1 MRLKGH
7 YILRWQTI
15 DVLIFLMLAGSALT
29 SANVWAQETTPKAEM
44 SRSQPGIDQAKSDPP
59 AAASE
64 MPDITGTWQVEAI
77 EPDSNENNFFTW
89 EIRRVQQGEIDFLID
104 MPWVKEP
111 LRLPVKWSAV
121 RQRFEGEYK
130 DDDSDTEH
138 HSFFTLQPQ
147 PDGNSL
153 LVIFNPMKE
162 SEAYVTQIW
171 TRVSKTL
178 ATTYP
183 SNGLQQPET
192 PSTESRAEEL
202 MEGADLPAGGTATT
216 NVALQ
221 PSALPNTPAAKD
233 LLKRL
238 EAQESAAA
246 TAANEIRRL
255 QANGDA
261 AETIAPHQAQLKAHL
276 QSAFELKMQLEELQV
291 KELQS
296 RLSRLERQIGQRK
309 EIRDKIVERRA
320 AELLNPDASWE
331 TTATKT
337 SVAVPPIAGA
347 TDRDA
352 GRSRDP
358 LANPNVALLQI
369 RLRCDRRLSINDGTE
384 VVFADNGQI
393 AIMSVSPGRQME
405 FSFVEGAENSRGPFL
420 LSVQYNGSA
429 ATAATWLAN
438 NVLPIEF
445 LAGDQDRATSGQLV
459 ENVVYVDSASG
470 AVGTISSHT
479 IEPGI
484 DPGNAAATKGIV
496 IGVVRISKGVLK
508 RSTSTDETT
517 NAASTQKNAKPPNT
531 AGTKVNDPRGDIEA
545 IATFLDARAGAIK
558 NISVTTDY
566 KKRHV
571 YGLPFDAPIELTF
584 VTKTVIDSEGRLRV
598 ETAGQQINIEPDGK
612 SARAYNGRWETVF
625 QKGEA
630 RSLTWYESNPPT
642 ASIDNFP
649 SLHGIH
655 PREFTTHFQ
664 SKPVSEI
671 IRTRAAEVTERVMWD
686 DRPVTIVQTTPH
698 QNANDARRYRFW
710 IDQERNVVV
719 RRAISIRYAEG
730 QPWQEYARIENHDYQ
745 EIAPGIWLPGKV
757 KYESLEVT
765 PELTPAKLSWS
776 FEGTNHDWMVN
787 RELPADTFELAFP
800 EGTFVNDHRTPGG
813 LKD

>member
-1 MRLKGH
+1 MRLTGH
-7 YILRWQTI
+7 YILRLQTI
-15 DVLIFLMLAGSALT
+15 DMLVFLMLTGSALT
-29 SANVWAQETTPKAEM
+29 SANVWAQETTPRTGM
-44 SRSQPGIDQAKSDPP
+44 PQSQTGVDQEKSDPP

-64 MPDITGTWQVEAI
+64 MVDITGTWQVKYI
-77 EPDSNENNFFTW
+77 EPVDSKNTFLTW

-111 LRLPVKWSAV
+111 VRVPVKWSAV

-130 DDDSDTEH
+130 YEESDTENY
-138 HSFFTLQPQ
+138 SFFTLQPQ
-147 PDGNSL
+147 ADGNSL
-153 LVIFNPMKE
+153 LVIHNPMKE
-162 SEAYVTQIW
+162 SEAYVTEIW
-171 TRVSKTL
+171 TRVSRTL
-178 ATTYP
+178 ATTFP
-183 SNGLQQPET
+183 PNGLQQLET
-192 PSTESRAEEL
+192 PPTESRTEKL
-202 MEGADLPAGGTATT
+202 MEGADLPAGGTVMT
-216 NVALQ
+216 NVPLQ
-221 PSALPNTPAAKD
+221 PSALPNTPAAND

-238 EAQESAAA
+238 EAQESSAA

-276 QSAFELKMQLEELQV
+276 QTAFELKMQLEELQV
-291 KELQS
+291 KELQT

-309 EIRDKIVERRA
+309 ELRDKIIERRA
-320 AELLNPDASWE
+320 AELLNPDVSWE
-331 TTATKT
+331 NTATKT

-347 TDRDA
+347 TDRDG
-352 GRSRDP
+352 GRRRDP
-358 LANPNVALLQI
+358 LPNPNAI
-369 RLRCDRRLSINDGTE
+369 RLRCDRRMSINDGTE
-384 VVFADNGQI
+384 VVFVDNGQV
-393 AIMSVSPGRQME
+393 AIMSVSSDRPVE

-420 LSVQYNGSA
+420 LSFQYNDSD

-438 NVLPIEF
+438 NVLPVEF

-459 ENVVYVDSASG
+459 EKVVYVDSASG

-479 IEPGI
+479 IEPGVN
-484 DPGNAAATKGIV
+484 PLNVAADKGII

-508 RSTSTDETT
+508 TSASTDETT
-517 NAASTQKNAKPPNT
+517 NTASTQKNAKPPNT
-531 AGTKVNDPRGDIEA
+531 AGTKVHDPRGDIEA
-545 IATFLDARAGAIK
+545 IATFLDARAAAIK

-584 VTKTVIDSEGRLRV
+584 VTKTIIDSEGRLRV
-598 ETAGQQINIEPDGK
+598 ETTGQQINIEPDGK

-642 ASIDNFP
+642 ASIDSFP

-655 PREFTTHFQ
+655 PQEITTHFQ

-671 IRTRAAEVTERVMWD
+671 IRTGAAEVTERVMWD

-710 IDQERNVVV
+710 IDLERNVVV

-745 EIAPGIWLPGKV
+745 EVVPGIWLPGKV

-776 FEGTNHDWMVN
+776 FEGTNHDWMIN

-800 EGTFVNDHRTPGG
+800 EGTLVNDHRTPVR
-813 LKD
+813 